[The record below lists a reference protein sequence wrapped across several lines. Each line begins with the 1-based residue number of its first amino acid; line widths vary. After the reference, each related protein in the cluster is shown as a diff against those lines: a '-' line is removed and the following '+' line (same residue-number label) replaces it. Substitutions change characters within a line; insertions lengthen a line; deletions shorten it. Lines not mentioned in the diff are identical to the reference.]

1 MLKIALWTI
10 LALSFGSVA
19 RAAPPADGQAAEAAE
34 DPLSLAAL
42 LLADGN
48 VDRAGLVLDGVSPEA
63 PGLDAARYWSL
74 IGLVTLQQGDNARAE
89 ASFGRSIALTLA
101 ACEADPA
108 QARPCAAAVDP
119 VLYLSQ
125 ARARLLLGDAAGA
138 MAALNQGGDALNAF
152 SGAFLVRARAAEALG
167 DPDGAWAALAQG
179 AARFPALR
187 ELPRQQV
194 LLLLRLGL
202 RREASAAAA
211 RLLDREDVGLDD
223 IIAIAEAMRK
233 AGSLEGAAAL
243 LEDARL
249 QYPGSVEPLLRLAA
263 VHMDAGRPRTA
274 ARFLQEAAEWDIAWA
289 LASAELYRKAGDIDA
304 ALYMNSRVADPI
316 DKVRQRFGLLLDDG
330 AFERA
335 VALDERLGRLGLLRD
350 DEALRYGLAY
360 AHFRVGGLDRAEA
373 LLAGFADPRIYEDAL
388 ALRQAIARCKAAPES
403 CG

>member
-1 MLKIALWTI
+1 MQNIALCII
-10 LALSFGSVA
+10 LAALFAAVA
-19 RAAPPADGQAAEAAE
+19 RAAPPAGPAPTE
-34 DPLSLAAL
+34 DPLALASL

-74 IGLVTLQQGDNARAE
+74 LGLVALQQGDNQRAD
-89 ASFGRSIALTLA
+89 ASFDASIRLSLA
-101 ACEADPA
+101 ACAADPA
-108 QARPCAAAVDP
+108 QPRPCSTAVDP
-119 VLYLSQ
+119 VLFLSQ
-125 ARARLLLGDAAGA
+125 ARARLLLGEAAGA
-138 MAALNQGGDALNAF
+138 MAALDQGGAALDSF

-167 DPDGAWAALAQG
+167 DPEGAWAALEKG

-202 RREASAAAA
+202 RLEAKAAAD
-211 RLLDREDVGLDD
+211 RLLAREDVGLDD

-233 AGSLEGAAAL
+233 AGSTEGAAAL

-263 VHMDAGRPRTA
+263 VHMDAGRPLTA
-274 ARFLQEAAEWDIAWA
+274 ARFLQEAAEWDNTWA

-335 VALDERLGRLGLLRD
+335 VALDERLARLGLLRD

-360 AHFRVGGLDRAEA
+360 AHFRVGAFDRSEA
-373 LLAGFADPRIYEDAL
+373 LLAGFADPKLFEDAL
-388 ALRQAIARCKAAPES
+388 ALRQAIARCKGAPES

>member
-1 MLKIALWTI
+1 MQNIALCIIFAT
-10 LALSFGSVA
+10 LFGAVA
-19 RAAPPADGQAAEAAE
+19 RAAPPAGPAPTE
-34 DPLSLAAL
+34 DPLALASL

-48 VDRAGLVLDGVSPEA
+48 VDRAGLVLDGVSPDD

-74 IGLVTLQQGDNARAE
+74 LGLVALQQGDNQRADTSFD
-89 ASFGRSIALTLA
+89 ASIRLSLA

-108 QARPCAAAVDP
+108 QPRPCSTAVDP
-119 VLYLSQ
+119 VLFLSQ
-125 ARARLLLGDAAGA
+125 ARARLMLGEAAGA
-138 MAALNQGGDALNAF
+138 MAALDQGGAALDSF

-167 DPDGAWAALAQG
+167 DPEGAWAALETG
-179 AARFPALR
+179 ASRFPTLR

-202 RREASAAAA
+202 RLEAKAAAD
-211 RLLDREDVGLDD
+211 RLLARDDVGLDD
-223 IIAIAEAMRK
+223 IITIAEAMRK
-233 AGSLEGAAAL
+233 AGSTDGAAAL

-263 VHMDAGRPRTA
+263 VHMDAGRPLTA
-274 ARFLQEAAEWDIAWA
+274 ARFLQEAAEWDLRWA

-335 VALDERLGRLGLLRD
+335 VALDERLARLGLLRD

-360 AHFRVGGLDRAEA
+360 AHFRVGAFDRSEA
-373 LLAGFADPRIYEDAL
+373 LLAGFADPKLFEDAL
-388 ALRQAIARCKAAPES
+388 ALRQAIARCKGAPES